1 MVILKGE
8 EERKTNFKADQLGRV
23 QIDTKDLEIDS
34 PKVIHVLL
42 TSGYSWSLK
51 TIEISSVI
59 ALLWNECIYT

>member
-42 TSGYSWSLK
+42 TSGYS
-51 TIEISSVI
+51 
-59 ALLWNECIYT
+59 